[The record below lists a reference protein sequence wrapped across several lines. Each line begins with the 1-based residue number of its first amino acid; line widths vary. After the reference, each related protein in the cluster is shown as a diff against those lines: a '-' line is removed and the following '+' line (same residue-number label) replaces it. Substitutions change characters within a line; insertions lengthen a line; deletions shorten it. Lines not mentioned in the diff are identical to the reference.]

1 VKNQIVRTILLAGI
15 LALAGSLAPALAQST
30 AGGVAVPTNYDTFQ
44 PPVAGGTY
52 VDPVFGSTIQR
63 VSNALGTPDA
73 ANGGDLT
80 WIENEY
86 SAMSAFNS
94 DNSKFILLHESYFGL
109 YDGSSGFFMYALPFE
124 ISASSEPRWSRRDN
138 ATLYYHSG
146 NELKSYNVLTG
157 GIGVVHIFSEYSS
170 ISGNGE
176 MDISLDGDHFVYV
189 GDNEFVFV
197 YQISTDTKFAVFDAG
212 SQPFDSVYITPNN
225 EVILSWY
232 PTGSARRTGQELFDI
247 NMNFLRQV
255 GHADGHKHLTVDANG
270 DEVLIWTNSNDA
282 NPIANCNNGIV
293 KIRLADASQ
302 TCLLQLDWSLAVH
315 ISAPDGNGTV
325 FVDTEAPANPEPGT
339 SAWVPYANEL
349 LQVKLD
355 GSGSTTRWA
364 HHRSRPVNTYNWEP
378 KLDISRDGTRLLYA
392 SNYDLSNVDEYNTQ
406 YADTYLIAIS
416 NSSSASGSP
425 PAVSSVQ
432 CSPST
437 LMSDSSSACMVTLSA
452 AAPAGGSIVAL
463 ATNSALLSAPSS
475 VTVAAGAVS
484 AGFTATAGQISSNQS
499 ARVTA
504 TLNGSSQSASIAL
517 TAPTATVSSLQCGAG
532 SLASG
537 ASTTCALELSAAAP
551 AGGSIIALASNSA
564 LLSAPSSVTVP
575 AGAASA
581 AFTATAGSVASN
593 QSARV
598 TATLNGSSQ
607 SASIA
612 LTAPTATVSS
622 LQCGAGSLASG
633 ASTTCALE
641 LSAAAPSGGSIV
653 ALASNSAL
661 LSAPSSVTVPAG
673 AASAAFTAT
682 AGQIASNQSASVTA
696 TLNGSSQS
704 ASIALTAPTAML
716 SALQCGAASLASG
729 ASTTCTVTL
738 SAAAPSG
745 GSTVALTSNSAL
757 LPAPSSVTVGAGA
770 VSAGFSVTAGR
781 VASNQSAR
789 VTATL
794 NGSSQSVSIALT
806 APTRRPVPVAPSRP
820 IQIKPRP

>member
-15 LALAGSLAPALAQST
+15 LALAVSLAPALAQST

-94 DNSKFILLHESYFGL
+94 DNSKFILVHQSYFGL
-109 YDGSSGFFMYALPFE
+109 YDGSSGVFMYALPFE
-124 ISASSEPRWSRRDN
+124 ITASSEPRWSRRDN

-212 SQPFDSVYITPNN
+212 RPFDSVYITPNN

-232 PTGSARRTGQELFDI
+232 PSGSARYTGQELFDI

-325 FVDTEAPANPEPGT
+325 FVDTEAPANPQPGT

-392 SNYDLSNVDEYNTQ
+392 SNYDLSNVDGYNTQ

-437 LMSDSSSACMVTLSA
+437 LMSDSASACTVTLSA
-452 AAPAGGSIVAL
+452 AAPSGGSTVAL

-475 VTVAAGAVS
+475 VTVGAGAAS
-484 AGFTATAGQISSNQS
+484 ASFTATAGQIASNQS
-499 ARVTA
+499 ASVTA

-517 TAPTATVSSLQCGAG
+517 TAPPATVSSLQCGAG
-532 SLASG
+532 NLASG

-551 AGGSIIALASNSA
+551 SGGSIVALASNSA

-612 LTAPTATVSS
+612 LTAPTAT
-622 LQCGAGSLASG
+622 
-633 ASTTCALE
+633 
-641 LSAAAPSGGSIV
+641 
-653 ALASNSAL
+653 
-661 LSAPSSVTVPAG
+661 
-673 AASAAFTAT
+673 
-682 AGQIASNQSASVTA
+682 
-696 TLNGSSQS
+696 
-704 ASIALTAPTAML
+704 L

-738 SAAAPSG
+738 SVAAPSG

-757 LPAPSSVTVGAGA
+757 LPAPSSVTVEAGA
-770 VSAGFSVTAGR
+770 VSAAFSVTADR

-820 IQIKPRP
+820 IQTRPRP